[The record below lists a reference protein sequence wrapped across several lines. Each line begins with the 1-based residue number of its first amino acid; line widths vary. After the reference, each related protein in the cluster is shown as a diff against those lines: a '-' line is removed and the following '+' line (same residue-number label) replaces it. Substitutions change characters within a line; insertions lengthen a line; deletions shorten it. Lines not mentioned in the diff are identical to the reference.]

1 MDCIML
7 GLGTESGLLDYCS
20 RIGQKFL
27 NLSIRGRKTAGF
39 PMFSDRHIRR
49 RLLRI
54 ESLESRAMMS
64 ADGISGVVDSIWF
77 ASYIGSNTASHV
89 GTAAVSAESAG
100 TQSSNGASASGVNT
114 YDWIIQFSTSA
125 IKGITSVAQVS
136 TLLSGSGINFQVLEG
151 LGLEGMVLARSSG
164 AFSGSVSN
172 WLANNVNI
180 AGYEQDSVQQFD
192 VATNDTSA
200 DKVYSL
206 DTIDA
211 KDAWNLSTGS
221 KSVVVAVLD
230 TGVDYTHCDLAAN
243 IWTNP
248 AEISG
253 NGVDDDGDGFVDDV
267 HGYNFVSNNGNV
279 KDDNGHGT
287 HVSGTIAAVGNNSL
301 GIVGVNWSVSIMA
314 LKCLDGNGC
323 GYVSDA
329 VRAVNYATMMR
340 TKYGVN
346 VRVMNN
352 SWGGTI
358 YSSALNAAI
367 EASNS
372 AGIMFVA
379 AAGNSA
385 VNNDATA
392 QYPASYSAA
401 NVISVAAT
409 DKNDKLASFS
419 NYGATTVDLAAP
431 GVSIYSTL
439 PNNRYGIYS
448 GTSMATPLVS
458 GVAAL
463 CWAYD
468 TDATVAEVKNAILNG
483 VDKISSLS
491 GKVLSGGR
499 LNAYK
504 TLKLLDGD
512 EVSPPV
518 LGSLSVSSSSV
529 VKGVTVTL
537 TAAGATSSSGIKAVY
552 FYKDANGN
560 GTYDSGDTSIGSDST
575 VVNGTAEFALN
586 TSSLSTGAYTIF
598 ARAEDNNSHWS
609 DALKVSLTVLPS
621 DDYGNSAAAAAAIT
635 VGGTKAGTIETGGDQ
650 DWFKFQAV
658 AGKTYIISV
667 TLAGLTDSVL
677 TLYGSNGT
685 TQLAYND
692 DIASN
697 NPASRIQWTATAGGT
712 YYIKASACNSHQ
724 TGDYKLSLALQNS
737 APVLQSISDQVLSSK
752 AGGIT
757 IPLSASDAN
766 GDKLTYSATAY
777 TVNAKT
783 QANVAISSANVSLS
797 ISGNQLRITRA
808 SSYTGVFYVS
818 VAVSDGTNS
827 VSKSFKV
834 TATNATQQW
843 LTSSS
848 VSSLSVGEDL
858 SQGSTLAESATAVAS
873 PALEANR
880 HADWRNALTAACP
893 DGVVFWGI
901 QGNNQSGLQTDIAAR
916 AVQFTFQESNTRGDS
931 WLSDH
936 VCNFRNAS
944 WKAIGRGD
952 QISDE
957 AINGG
962 FQKIS
967 GATGENAF
975 ISDIAEAKYV
985 NEINKLIESCD
996 KRTFETESLDEYF
1009 SLVGND

>member
-7 GLGTESGLLDYCS
+7 GLGTESELLDFCF
-20 RIGQKFL
+20 RAGQKL
-27 NLSIRGRKTAGF
+27 LKTSNRGGKLGGVSLHR
-39 PMFSDRHIRR
+39 DRHIRR

-77 ASYIGSNTASHV
+77 ASYIGSDTASHV

-100 TQSSNGASASGVNT
+100 SQSSGGASTSSENT

-136 TLLSGSGINFQVLEG
+136 TLLSGSGISFQVLEG

-164 AFSGSVSN
+164 ALSGTVSKL
-172 WLANNVNI
+172 LANNVNI

-192 VATNDTSA
+192 VTSNDPSA

-206 DTIDA
+206 DNIDA
-211 KDAWNLSTGS
+211 KDAWNLTTGS

-243 IWTNP
+243 IWTNS
-248 AEISG
+248 AEIAG
-253 NGVDDDGDGFVDDV
+253 NGVDDDRDGFVDDV

-279 KDDNGHGT
+279 MDDNGHGT

-314 LKCLDGNGC
+314 LKCLDGNGY

-372 AGIMFVA
+372 AGILFVA
-379 AAGNSA
+379 AAGNSSA
-385 VNNDATA
+385 NNDAAA

-409 DKNDKLASFS
+409 DKNDNLASFS
-419 NYGATTVDLAAP
+419 DYGATTVDLAAP

-439 PNNRYGIYS
+439 PNNRYGTYS

-483 VDKISSLS
+483 ADKISSLS
-491 GKVLSGGR
+491 GKVVSGGR
-499 LNAYK
+499 LNAYN
-504 TLKLLDGD
+504 TLKLLSSDD
-512 EVSPPV
+512 VSPPE
-518 LGSLSVSSSSV
+518 LGSLTVSSSSV
-529 VKGVTVTL
+529 VKGATVTM
-537 TAAGATSSSGIKAVY
+537 TAAGVTSSSGIKAVY

-560 GTYDSGDTSIGSDST
+560 GVYDSGDTSIGSDST
-575 VVNGTAEFALN
+575 VVNGTAELALN
-586 TSSLSTGAYTIF
+586 TSSMSTGAYTIF
-598 ARAEDNNSHWS
+598 ARAEDNSSHWS
-609 DALKVSLTVLPS
+609 DALTVSLTVLPS

-635 VGGTKAGTIETGGDQ
+635 VGGTMAGTIETGGDQ

-658 AGKTYIISV
+658 AGKKYVISTTIV
-667 TLAGLTDSVL
+667 GLADSVL
-677 TLYGSNGT
+677 VLYDRNGT
-685 TQLAYND
+685 TQLAYNND
-692 DIASN
+692 VSSS
-697 NPASRIQWTATAGGT
+697 NPASCIQWTATTSGT
-712 YYIKASACNSHQ
+712 YYIKMTAYNSRQ
-724 TGDYKLSLALQNS
+724 TGGYKLSLALQNS
-737 APVLQSISDQVLSSK
+737 APVLQAVSDQILSNK

-777 TVNAKT
+777 TVDTKT
-783 QANVAISSANVSLS
+783 QAHVAVPSGKVSLS
-797 ISGNQLRITRA
+797 VSGNQLRITRA
-808 SSYTGVFYVS
+808 ASYTGVFYVS
-818 VAVSDGTNS
+818 ATASDGINS

-843 LTSSS
+843 LSSSS
-848 VSSLSVGEDL
+848 VSSLSIGEDL
-858 SQGSTLAESATAVAS
+858 SQGSTLAERATAVVS
-873 PALEANR
+873 PALETNR
-880 HADWRNALTAACP
+880 HADWRNALSAAWS
-893 DGVVFWGI
+893 DGVLFWGI
-901 QGNNQSGLQTDIAAR
+901 QGNSKLGLQTDIFTR
-916 AVQFTFQESNTRGDS
+916 AVQFTFQESNIRGDS

-936 VCNFRNAS
+936 ICNFRNAS
-944 WKAIGRGD
+944 WKAMGRGD
-952 QISDE
+952 QYLDE

-967 GATGENAF
+967 GAAGKNAS
-975 ISDIAEAKYV
+975 ISDIPEAKYLK
-985 NEINKLIESCD
+985 EIDEIIESRD
-996 KRTFETESLDEYF
+996 KRTFETESLDEFF